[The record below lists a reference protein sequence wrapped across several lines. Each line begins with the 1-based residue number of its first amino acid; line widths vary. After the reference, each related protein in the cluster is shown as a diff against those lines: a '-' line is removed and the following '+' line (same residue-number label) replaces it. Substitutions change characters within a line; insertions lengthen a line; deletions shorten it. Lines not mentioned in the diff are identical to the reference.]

1 MSDPWLLF
9 LHGVNASPGQKWLD
23 PLNAATTWYGFE
35 PFAVERVITPDYRAA
50 LHGGTGASPTPT
62 TWKRPPRDVMR
73 QAITEYVAR
82 MSSLETRL
90 RPLANSA
97 PPRLT
102 PPEMATIPPIPKIV
116 DDAKRYLASSETR
129 ALVHDIVLSSL
140 GGVPDGSEIVV
151 VGHSLG
157 SVVAADVI
165 KKLPR
170 GLTVSVLLTIGSPLG
185 AISAFRDNHDLSDFP
200 YDRVRAWVNVFD
212 PRDVVTGGK
221 GVAPHYPTARDFPVL
236 LPDKVVAHLIA
247 EHGAEYYCTHPAAA
261 AAITG
266 ALHGTA
272 LATTDPY
279 PDRGVQGLE
288 LLLLQSVYLRELA
301 KRLPTKDSERVA
313 KFERA
318 RVVTAASHAVAA
330 QVLHDT
336 DPLTAALPPGA
347 FLVNPDLHIRGAWD
361 DRTLLAL
368 AIMLASGQP
377 ATPFQ
382 IEEEA
387 DTEERRLAL
396 VATLSLVRE
405 RQTSLTDVDIVDAIF
420 VARKHA
426 LDCFSRSPGL
436 AWLPVALLGA
446 GVLTLAATGI
456 GLTVAAPAGLAGAAM
471 ITSTLAAFGPG
482 GMVGGMATLAAL
494 ASAGSALAA
503 AGAALGAAGISRQA
517 PDLLARAL
525 DDAIASQDPDALRS
539 LLVSLLTLVDAQE
552 RLTLPTQRDAVLFAC
567 TDAHARLSIRVLA
580 HEQIDP
586 KSTAAKTAQKMLG
599 LLSRAQECLRGT
611 RNPPSADARELASF
625 STAYD
630 KALHDRPAELTTA
643 LRRPVRGG
651 PEVPAIG
658 Q

>member
-1 MSDPWLLF
+1 
-9 LHGVNASPGQKWLD
+9 LD
-23 PLNAATTWYGFE
+23 PLNAAITWYGFE
-35 PFAVERVITPDYRAA
+35 PFPVERVITPDYRAA
-50 LHGGTGASPTPT
+50 LRQGTGSAPTPN
-62 TWKRPPRDVMR
+62 TWKRPSRDIER
-73 QAITEYVAR
+73 EAITEYVAR

-90 RPLANSA
+90 RPLANAS
-97 PPRLT
+97 PPRITL
-102 PPEMATIPPIPKIV
+102 PEAKTIPPIPKIV
-116 DDAKRYLASSETR
+116 NDAKRYLESSETR
-129 ALVHDIVLSSL
+129 ALVHEIVLRSL
-140 GGVPDGSEIVV
+140 GEVPEGSEIVV

-157 SVVAADVI
+157 SVVAAEVI

-170 GLTVSVLLTIGSPLG
+170 GLTISVLLTIGSPLG

-200 YDRVRAWVNVFD
+200 YDRVRAWVNVFE

-221 GVAPHYPTARDFPVL
+221 GVASHYPTARDFPVL
-236 LPDKVVAHLIA
+236 LPDGAIPHLIA
-247 EHGAEYYCTHPAAA
+247 EHGAEYYCTHPAVA

-266 ALHGTA
+266 ALHGTE
-272 LATTDPY
+272 LATTDPSS
-279 PDRGVQGLE
+279 DRGVQGLE

-301 KRLPTKDSERVA
+301 KRLPTKDRERVE

-318 RVVTAASHAVAA
+318 RVVTAANHCVAA
-330 QVLHDT
+330 QVLHDR
-336 DPLTAALPPGA
+336 DPLTAALPASA

-361 DRTLLAL
+361 DRTMLAL
-368 AIMLASGQP
+368 AIMLAGGQP
-377 ATPFQ
+377 ATPFD

-396 VATLSLVRE
+396 VATLSLVRD
-405 RQTSLTDVDIVDAIF
+405 RQPSLTDVDIVDAIF
-420 VARKHA
+420 LARKQA
-426 LDCFSRSPGL
+426 LDCFSRAPGL
-436 AWLPVALLGA
+436 SWLPVALLGA

-456 GLTVAAPAGLAGAAM
+456 GLTVAAPAGLAGAAL

-494 ASAGSALAA
+494 ASAGSAMAA
-503 AGAALGAAGISRQA
+503 AGATLGATGISRQA

-525 DDAIASQDPDALRS
+525 DEAIASLDPNALRS

-552 RLTLPTQRDAVLFAC
+552 RLSFPTQRDAVLFAC
-567 TDAHARLSIRVLA
+567 TDARARVSIRAMA

-586 KSTAAKTAQKMLG
+586 RSTAAKAAHKMLG
-599 LLSRAQECLRGT
+599 LLSRAELWLRGAGSVRST
-611 RNPPSADARELASF
+611 DARELAEF

-630 KALHDRPAELTTA
+630 EALHGHPAELNAA
-643 LRRPVRGG
+643 LRRPVRGR